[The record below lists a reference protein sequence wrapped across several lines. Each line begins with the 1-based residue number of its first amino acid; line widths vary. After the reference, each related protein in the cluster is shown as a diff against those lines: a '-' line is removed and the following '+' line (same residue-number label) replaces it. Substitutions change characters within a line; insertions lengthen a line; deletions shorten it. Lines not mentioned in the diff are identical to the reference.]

1 MTDAAASP
9 SPALSIVTPVYN
21 CERYIVETVESVLA
35 QLRAHD
41 EYTVIDDGSTDG
53 TLALLKPYE
62 GRLRLVARENR
73 GEPATVN
80 EGVARARNDV
90 VGIVNA
96 DDPIR
101 PGLLDAVAR
110 ALAARPDAVGVYPDW
125 IRIDADGNAI
135 AHETTLDY
143 DYRTMIEQMHCI
155 PGPGAFF
162 RRSALGGV
170 PPRNPAFKFTSDY
183 DLWLRLGLRGPLLRI
198 SAPLATWREHPD
210 ASTVKFR
217 NLEMARNRID
227 TVRAFFARPDLPE
240 DVRAMRPLAFSA
252 AYDRAAALARYDRRI
267 PGRRFYLASFWYK
280 PVWPARVP
288 RERRRSYRNL
298 LAVWGG
304 NWLEKCAVALLG
316 RDAR

>member
-1 MTDAAASP
+1 MTAGAAASL
-9 SPALSIVTPVYN
+9 PALSIVTPVYN

-41 EYTVIDDGSTDG
+41 DYTVIDDGSTDG

-62 GRLRLVARENR
+62 GRLRLISRENR

-80 EGVARARNDV
+80 EGVAKARNDV

-101 PGLLDAVAR
+101 PGLLVAVAR
-110 ALAARPDAVGVYPDW
+110 NLAARLDAVGVYPDW
-125 IRIDADGNAI
+125 IRIDADGREI
-135 AHETTLDY
+135 ATETTLDY
-143 DYRTMIEQMHCI
+143 DYRTLIEQMHCI

-162 RRSALGGV
+162 RRSALGGE

-183 DLWLRLGLRGPLLRI
+183 DLWLRLGLTGPLVRI
-198 SAPLATWREHPD
+198 PAPLATWREHPD
-210 ASTVKFR
+210 ASTLKFR

-227 TVRAFFARPDLPE
+227 TIRAFFARADLPA
-240 DVRAMRPLAFSA
+240 DVRAMRPLALSA

-280 PVWPARVP
+280 PFWPARVP

-304 NWLEKCAVALLG
+304 NWLENRAAALLG
-316 RDAR
+316 RNGR